1 MKRIIS
7 ITLIITGLQLS
18 AQTGIEAFYAGNSAY
33 NDGRYQEA
41 IELYESILE
50 DDLHSAELYF
60 NLANCYYK
68 TNQVAP
74 SIFYYEKALQLDP
87 KDEDILN
94 NLAFAQNMTIDA
106 IDTVPEIGISKMYNS
121 IVGTFT
127 SDTWAVFAV
136 ILMLVFVLL
145 FLLYYFSVST
155 NKKRLLFLGSF
166 VSLALSLCV
175 LTFAFQKFDNDKK
188 DNPAIVFAQES
199 EVRSDPNLRS
209 EIVFNLHEGTKIQV
223 LEAYDENWFKIRLSD
238 GKTGWISSEDIK
250 LLNVF

>member
-1 MKRIIS
+1 MRSILSIS
-7 ITLIITGLQLS
+7 LIVCSLQLS
-18 AQTGIEAFYAGNSAY
+18 AQSGIEAFYAGNSAY
-33 NDGRYQEA
+33 NEGRYQDA
-41 IELYESILE
+41 IQLYESIL
-50 DDLHSAELYF
+50 DADLHSAELYF
-60 NLANCYYK
+60 NLGNCYYK

-87 KDEDILN
+87 KDADIQN

-106 IDTVPEIGISKMYNS
+106 IDTVPEIGISKVYSS
-121 IVGTFT
+121 IVESF
-127 SDTWAVFAV
+127 SYDTWAILAV
-136 ILMLVFVLL
+136 TLMLLFVLL
-145 FLLYYFSVST
+145 FLMYYFSVST
-155 NKKRLLFLGSF
+155 NKKRFLFLGSF

-175 LTFAFQKFDNDKK
+175 LTFAFQRFDSEKR

-223 LEAYDENWFKIRLSD
+223 LEAYDENWYKIRLSD
-238 GKTGWISSEDIK
+238 GKTGWISIEDIK